1 VRTKRESE
9 MKRMCALLKVKPGM
23 LEEYK
28 KAHQVWPEM
37 LKAMHDAGIRNYSI
51 FHRED
56 GLLVGYLEA
65 DDCEE
70 ALRKCAATG
79 VSKRW
84 QKYMLPFFEAVWPGF
99 QPLQGQALT
108 EYFYME

>member
-1 VRTKRESE
+1 
-9 MKRMCALLKVKPGM
+9 MCCLLKVPREK

-51 FHRED
+51 SHRED
-56 GLLVGYLEA
+56 GLLVGYFEA

-70 ALRKCAATG
+70 ALRRCAGTDA
-79 VSKRW
+79 SKRW
-84 QKYMLPFFEAVWPGF
+84 GEYMKPFFESVWPGYE
-99 QPLQGQALT
+99 PLQAQSLQ
-108 EYFYME
+108 EYFYMA